1 MVAADAMA
9 VELGTWYGRKFKAHQ
24 VKHIRLAHQRGLGN
38 MDVASHAIKEV
49 NA

>member
-24 VKHIRLAHQRGLGN
+24 VKHIKIAHQRSLGN
-38 MDVASHAIKEV
+38 VDLASQVIKEV
-49 NA
+49 DA